1 MMNPDPVAG
10 AVPARAPLG
19 LRLLRSLLL
28 IGLCLALTVITALAV
43 IGCLPVVN
51 ESFKQLFS
59 WGSNISKAAISLT
72 VLFVILIP
80 LILMVVAERRR
91 WLSWP
96 VLAVSWLVVLP
107 VLGWLAWDEPAIRQ
121 PITIEEFSPAF
132 DGAERSYAVLMQY
145 SKQTPSEEAKAFAAT
160 KLSSPILANPDNP
173 AKWLESVTKN
183 RAAIEADWATL
194 APQRRWFGELAA
206 FDRIGDLT
214 PSDYGAN
221 IISFLPWRSL
231 SKHTCAVAMLLALDG
246 RGDEAIAL
254 LVPQLEVS
262 RKLQLSSRTL
272 VRTMIAEVVER
283 VTLQT
288 AALVLDRTPVSAA
301 SRARLAGA
309 LADENG
315 PALARQLL
323 LVEYV
328 RFTPFSHRMKLGD
341 HLAATWGNGKT
352 LLRRPLN
359 FLSALFFNPI
369 ATTNIYG
376 DHMRKLADLA
386 EARELGKF
394 TVRSQDFGNI
404 LLRQS
409 GMKNVGGRLI
419 LSAAVPAYAKIIE
432 SHWKTADLRVALRTR
447 LATTN

>member
-1 MMNPDPVAG
+1 MALEQERTTRDYLFG
-10 AVPARAPLG
+10 
-19 LRLLRSLLL
+19 RLL
-28 IGLCLALTVITALAV
+28 A
-43 IGCLPVVN
+43 
-51 ESFKQLFS
+51 
-59 WGSNISKAAISLT
+59 
-72 VLFVILIP
+72 
-80 LILMVVAERRR
+80 VAERKR

-96 VLAVSWLVVLP
+96 VLAVSWLGVLP

-132 DGAERSYAVLMQY
+132 EGSEKSFAVLMQY
-145 SKQTPSEEAKAFAAT
+145 SRQTPSEEAKAFAAN
-160 KLSSPILANPDNP
+160 KLSSPTLANPDNP

-214 PSDYGAN
+214 PSDYSAN
-221 IISFLPWRSL
+221 IMAFQPWRTL

-272 VRTMIAEVVER
+272 VRTMIAVIVER
-283 VTLQT
+283 VTMQT
-288 AALVLDRTPVSAA
+288 ASLVLDRTTVSPV
-301 SRARLAGA
+301 SRARLAAA
-309 LADENG
+309 LANENG
-315 PALARQLL
+315 PALARRLL
-323 LVEYV
+323 LIDYAL
-328 RFTPFSHRMKLGD
+328 FPPLSSRMKLGD
-341 HLAATWGNGKT
+341 HLAATWGNEKT

-359 FLSALFFNPI
+359 LLSALFFNPI

-376 DHMRKLADLA
+376 DHMRELA
-386 EARELGKF
+386 ELAAARDLDRFK
-394 TVRSQDFGNI
+394 VRSGDFSDF
-404 LLRQS
+404 LLRQP
-409 GMKNVGGRLI
+409 GMKNVGGRLM
-419 LSAAVPAYAKIIE
+419 LSVAVPAYSKILE

-447 LATTN
+447 LAVSPD

>member
-1 MMNPDPVAG
+1 MIPHPASA
-10 AVPARAPLG
+10 AVPARAPLWQ
-19 LRLLRSLLL
+19 RSLRSLILL
-28 IGLCLALTVITALAV
+28 GLCLALTVITAIAV
-43 IGCLPVVN
+43 IGCLPFVT

-59 WGSNISKAAISLT
+59 WGRKVPKEVISLT
-72 VLFVILIP
+72 VLFVILVP
-80 LILMVVAERRR
+80 LIVLAVAERKR

-132 DGAERSYAVLMQY
+132 PGAELSYAVLMQY

-160 KLSSPILANPDNP
+160 KLSAPVLANPDDS
-173 AKWLESVTKN
+173 ARWLESVTKN

-194 APQRRWFGELAA
+194 VPQRRWLGELAA
-206 FDRIGDLT
+206 FERIGDLT

-221 IISFLPWRSL
+221 IMNFQVWRTL
-231 SKHTCAVAMLLALDG
+231 SKHTCAVAMLWALDG

-272 VRTMIAEVVER
+272 VRTMIAVVVER

-288 AALVLDRTPVSAA
+288 AALVLDQKPVSAA
-301 SRARLAGA
+301 SHARLTAA
-309 LADENG
+309 LANENG
-315 PALARQLL
+315 PDLA
-323 LVEYV
+323 
-328 RFTPFSHRMKLGD
+328 HRMLLIEYFRFAPYVNSMNLGD
-341 HLAATWGNGKT
+341 HLAGTWGNEKT
-352 LLRRPLN
+352 MLRRPLN

-376 DHMRKLADLA
+376 DHLRELAKLAAASDL
-386 EARELGKF
+386 
-394 TVRSQDFGNI
+394 GN
-404 LLRQS
+404 LERF
-409 GMKNVGGRLI
+409 K
-419 LSAAVPAYAKIIE
+419 
-432 SHWKTADLRVALRTR
+432 
-447 LATTN
+447 

>member
-1 MMNPDPVAG
+1 MNPDPAL
-10 AVPARAPLG
+10 ASVPARAPRW
-19 LRLLRSLLL
+19 LRLLRSLIF

-43 IGCLPVVN
+43 IGCLPFVN
-51 ESFKQLFS
+51 ESFQQLFS
-59 WGSNISKAAISLT
+59 WGSKVPKGAISLT
-72 VLFVILIP
+72 VLFVILVP
-80 LILMVVAERRR
+80 LIVLAVAERKR

-96 VLAVSWLVVLP
+96 VLAASWLVVLP

-132 DGAERSYAVLMQY
+132 PGAEQSYAVLMQY

-160 KLSSPILANPDNP
+160 KLNAPILANPDNP

-183 RAAIEADWATL
+183 RAAIETDWTTL
-194 APQRRWFGELAA
+194 APQRRWLGELAA
-206 FDRIGDLT
+206 FDRLGDLT
-214 PSDYGAN
+214 PADYSAN
-221 IISFLPWRSL
+221 IISFLPWRTL

-272 VRTMIAEVVER
+272 VRTMIAVVVER

-288 AALVLDRTPVSAA
+288 AALVLDQKPVSAA
-301 SRARLAGA
+301 SRARLAAA
-309 LADENG
+309 LAHENA
-315 PALARQLL
+315 PALARRLL

-328 RFTPFSHRMKLGD
+328 LFTPISHRLKLGD
-341 HLAATWGNGKT
+341 HLAATWGNEKN

-376 DHMRKLADLA
+376 DHMRELAELA
-386 EARELGKF
+386 EARDLGKF
-394 TVRSQDFGNI
+394 NVRSADFGNLI
-404 LLRQS
+404 LNQP
-409 GMKNVGGRLI
+409 GMKNAGGRLM
-419 LSAAVPAYAKIIE
+419 LSAAVPAYSKVLE
-432 SHWKTADLRVALRTR
+432 SHWKTADLRVALRAR
-447 LATTN
+447 LDTSN